1 MTFEDVL
8 IRPVLSEK
16 ATALRE
22 QNKYT
27 FIVASSATK
36 IQIKEA
42 VRKLFN
48 VKVENEV
55 ITESYY
61 SQERAGN
68 LQYLSNVSTKVLTG
82 LNIGA
87 SSWEHS
93 KALPYYQPLINAFLD
108 YGLAQV
114 TYTI

>member
-27 FIVASSATK
+27 FIVAPSATK
-36 IQIKEA
+36 FEIKEA

-48 VKVENEV
+48 VKVVDCTTINV
-55 ITESYY
+55 AGKVKRLRGKPGRTSSYKKAIVKLA
-61 SQERAGN
+61 AGE
-68 LQYLSNVSTKVLTG
+68 TIKVFEG
-82 LNIGA
+82 
-87 SSWEHS
+87 
-93 KALPYYQPLINAFLD
+93 
-108 YGLAQV
+108 V
-114 TYTI
+114 